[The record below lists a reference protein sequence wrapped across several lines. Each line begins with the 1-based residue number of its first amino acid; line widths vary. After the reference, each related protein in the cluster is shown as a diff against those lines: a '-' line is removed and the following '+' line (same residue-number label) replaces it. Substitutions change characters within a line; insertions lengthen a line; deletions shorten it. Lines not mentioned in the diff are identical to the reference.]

1 MTGFHE
7 CGGPLFGGVTGY
19 WICSRVSAP
28 KAKAQLPEAFRTAAF
43 CFSYSVGAPFCGC
56 AEGFSGP

>member
-7 CGGPLFGGVTGY
+7 CGGPLLGGITGY
-19 WICSRVSAP
+19 WIGARASAP
-28 KAKAQLPEAFRTAAF
+28 KAKAQAPEMFRTDAF

>member
-7 CGGPLFGGVTGY
+7 CGVTGY

-28 KAKAQLPEAFRTAAF
+28 KAKAQPPEAFRTAAF
-43 CFSYSVGAPFCGC
+43 CFSYGVGAPFCGC